1 MVIIRFQTLMF
12 FPSILGKTLVA
23 VHCFFILS
31 HFRKT
36 LEKKKKKKKRKFE
49 LTTKKLNIVC
59 SFFFSFVDKTH
70 FKSAFIDNREIYQ
83 KRKKMYNKKVK
94 HSV

>member
-36 LEKKKKKKKRKFE
+36 LEKKKRRR
-49 LTTKKLNIVC
+49 
-59 SFFFSFVDKTH
+59 
-70 FKSAFIDNREIYQ
+70 RE
-83 KRKKMYNKKVK
+83 N
-94 HSV
+94 SN

>member
-36 LEKKKKKKKRKFE
+36 LEKKKKEEEEKIRI
-49 LTTKKLNIVC
+49 N
-59 SFFFSFVDKTH
+59 H
-70 FKSAFIDNREIYQ
+70 
-83 KRKKMYNKKVK
+83 KKVK